1 MTYVWLHMSTW
12 SSHVS
17 TGITIYMIWFIVS
30 FSVLGLLSCSVGLFL
45 SELLSCVLSSKY
57 CVSVV
62 LLSAANFATDFT
74 LQLYIFKISAIKIS
88 RFTIWIIE
96 VIFNSLLLSFADGNP
111 TKNLLSRNHAN
122 NLNKTQTHLVD
133 HYQTSQRK
141 SYINWMNTVTQ
152 KMNIHICL
160 KGQNQSGKLWRLRDW
175 MISRRSLLQVF
186 HLNYLLL
193 KRRHQ
198 RRAGRRRRK
207 SWKNFLMWIVMGK
220 YEGWGCS
227 PFLAQGEI
235 IRMGILFPCSGGNL
249 KVQAQDR
256 TPSLLMLIKQ
266 RWQGF

>member
-1 MTYVWLHMSTW
+1 MKSIRNVHAYMTYVWLHMSTW

-17 TGITIYMIWFIVS
+17 TGITIYMIWFMVS
-30 FSVLGLLSCSVGLFL
+30 FNVLGYYLAVWVCLFQNCCLCSFA
-45 SELLSCVLSSKY
+45 CVLSSKY

-62 LLSAANFATDFT
+62 LLSAANFVTDFT
-74 LQLYIFKISAIKIS
+74 LQLYIFEISAIKIS

-122 NLNKTQTHLVD
+122 SLNKTQNHLVD

-160 KGQNQSGKLWRLRDW
+160 KGQSQSGKLWRLRDW
-175 MISRRSLLQVF
+175 MTLRRSLLQVF

-193 KRRHQ
+193 KRRHR

-220 YEGWGCS
+220 YEG
-227 PFLAQGEI
+227 
-235 IRMGILFPCSGGNL
+235 
-249 KVQAQDR
+249 
-256 TPSLLMLIKQ
+256 
-266 RWQGF
+266 